1 MVLPN
6 GVEATV
12 NGQTVTVKG
21 PKGQLETTLHANAKA
36 SVSDGEAGKEITVEM
51 IDLDSKL
58 NRSLWGTTRSNI
70 QNMVTGVTEG
80 YTKKLE
86 VNGVG
91 YKVAVSGS
99 KLTLNV
105 GYSHPVDYQL
115 PESVKAEVEKNL
127 ITLTSID
134 KQLLGQVAAEIRKVR
149 KPEPYKGKGIKYDD
163 EIIRRKAGKAAKAA

>member
-36 SVSDGEAGKEITVEM
+36 SVIDGEAGKEIAVEM
-51 IDLDSKL
+51 ADLSSKL